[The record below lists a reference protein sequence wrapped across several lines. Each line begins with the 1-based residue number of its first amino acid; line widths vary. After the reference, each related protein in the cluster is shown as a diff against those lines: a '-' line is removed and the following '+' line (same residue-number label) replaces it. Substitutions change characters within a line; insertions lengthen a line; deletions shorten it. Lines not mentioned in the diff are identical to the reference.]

1 MLVLR
6 RSLGSRGETVN
17 AICAYTRPIWANA
30 AVSHSGGFPFYPY
43 IAPIMKKRTA
53 MFRGFK
59 GRCPKCDQA
68 PLFRAYLKPVN
79 HCAHCEMEWVDVR
92 ADDGPAWAT
101 MLVVGHLLA
110 PFFHF
115 LIFKSNLPSWAPSL
129 ILGVLA
135 VIMSLYLLPKM
146 KGLFIGLIW
155 ITGAPTSNSDV
166 SATSDMPLSK

>member
-1 MLVLR
+1 
-6 RSLGSRGETVN
+6 
-17 AICAYTRPIWANA
+17 
-30 AVSHSGGFPFYPY
+30 
-43 IAPIMKKRTA
+43 
-53 MFRGFK
+53 
-59 GRCPKCDQA
+59 
-68 PLFRAYLKPVN
+68 
-79 HCAHCEMEWVDVR
+79 MEWVDVR